1 MNINRAFLTGETLLD
16 RLRDPS
22 VEMSFGDK
30 LAASIQV
37 TVLGVVIVALA
48 LILLY
53 FAINIMEKL
62 LREPK
67 KTASKTTEEKPAKAA
82 ARESVEE
89 QASQQEA
96 KDESHEEL
104 IAVITAAIAA
114 SMETSTHNIVVRN
127 IVRTADTTPA
137 WGKVGRIEQINQ
149 MPRM

>member
-1 MNINRAFLTGETLLD
+1 MNMNRALLTGETLLD

-37 TVLGVVIVALA
+37 TILGVVIVLMA

-62 LREPK
+62 LRQPQK
-67 KTASKTTEEKPAKAA
+67 PAAKATEEKPSTPAA
-82 ARESVEE
+82 AEPVKEEEREPSAAE
-89 QASQQEA
+89 QQ
-96 KDESHEEL
+96 DEEL
-104 IAVITAAIAA
+104 VAVITAAIAA

-137 WGKVGRIEQINQ
+137 WGRAGRTEQINQ
-149 MPRM
+149 MYRV